1 MKRYEHFI
9 KNYIRHRRFIEYHK
23 RKLEMGKVVFEVK
36 TVEYGGLIMNF
47 SFRPIFIAQPQTRNQ
62 ERKFNEKLNE
72 PYFKTNWVPNLI
84 KSTTFVLTSWLII
97 GRTRNL
103 IVHSSLLYSPDPQF
117 EHDVLMY
124 IFDISNPI
132 VRIDSLVSP
141 PMNYFLTKSSLYFN
155 FFDLSNV

>member
-1 MKRYEHFI
+1 MDY
-9 KNYIRHRRFIEYHK
+9 HR
-23 RKLEMGKVVFEVK
+23 RKLEMGKVVFELK
-36 TVEYGGLIMNF
+36 TVEYSGLIMSF

-72 PYFKTNWVPNLI
+72 PYFKSKWVPSLI
-84 KSTTFVLTSWLII
+84 KSTIFVLTTWLIV

-124 IFDISNPI
+124 IFDISNPVI
-132 VRIDSLVSP
+132 QIDSLFSP
-141 PMNYFLTKSSLYFN
+141 PLNYFLTKSALHFN
-155 FFDLSNV
+155 FFDLSNI